1 MYHVILEIYMLLMG
15 QVWHTETEQRWN
27 YVFVHVLPA
36 YFSFNMSFFLG
47 MCSSYVFLQVQREKY
62 SRQ

>member
-1 MYHVILEIYMLLMG
+1 MYRVILEIYMLLMG

-36 YFSFNMSFFLG
+36 YFSFNMSFFLRH
-47 MCSSYVFLQVQREKY
+47 VLQLRVPAGPA
-62 SRQ
+62 